1 MVWHRGNRTQ
11 ALRWLSVG
19 LNSTALVGVDTGE
32 VLVLTLAALKYTT
45 LSVVGRVVRA
55 ADAIVDMLTIV
66 GGVRVGRVADL
77 EAEGVAA
84 HEAVMGSV

>member
-32 VLVLTLAALKYTT
+32 VLVLTLAALEYTT
-45 LSVVGRVVRA
+45 LSVVGRVVCA
-55 ADAIVDMLTIV
+55 TDTIVDVLAVAGSV
-66 GGVRVGRVADL
+66 GASWITGL
-77 EAEGVAA
+77 EAE
-84 HEAVMGSV
+84 AVCADEPI